1 MKVRQAKMKL
11 AEKRKSDLRD
21 EWELTF
27 NTVPDLMMI
36 LDTQHRILR
45 INKAMADRLGVVP
58 EQCTGVHCHEV
69 AHGLL
74 HYHEFCPH
82 ALTCRDNGEHS
93 AEIHEPRLGGD
104 FLISTTP
111 MFDRGKLIGS
121 IHIARD
127 ITERKKTEQV
137 RDEFISMVSHELKTP
152 LTVIIGA
159 LSTAMDERVPA
170 EEARELLNDAV
181 THAGILANIVDNLLE
196 LSRQQSGRLVIQ
208 TQPTDVREVTRNV
221 LQRLKNKSSVHQLID
236 NVPRTLP
243 PASAESIRV
252 ERIIYNLVENAIKY
266 SPNGGKVKVS
276 ARQDGDYLVVGV
288 SDQGPGIEPKD
299 QAKLFQ
305 SFERLGAAVKGSIQG
320 TGLGLRVCLILVEA
334 HGGKIW
340 VESEKGKG
348 STFLFTLPVAK
359 S

>member
-1 MKVRQAKMKL
+1 MKDRQAKLKPT
-11 AEKRKSDLRD
+11 EKTKSDLRD

-27 NTVPDLMMI
+27 NTVPDLMMV
-36 LDTQHRILR
+36 LDTEHRILR
-45 INKAMADRLGVVP
+45 VNKAMADRLALKP
-58 EQCTGVHCHEV
+58 EQCIGVHCYEV

-74 HYHEFCPH
+74 HHPVFCPH
-82 ALTCRDNGEHS
+82 SLTCQDNKEHS

-111 MFDRGKLIGS
+111 MFDGGKLIGS

-127 ITERKKTEQV
+127 ITERKKMEQV
-137 RDEFISMVSHELKTP
+137 KDEFISMVSHELKTP

-159 LSTAMDERVPA
+159 LSTAMDDRVPA

-181 THAGILANIVDNLLE
+181 THAGILANLVDNLLE
-196 LSRQQSGRLVIQ
+196 LSRQQSGRLVLQ
-208 TQPTDVREVTRNV
+208 TQPTDVREVTQNV
-221 LQRLKNKSSVHQLID
+221 LQKLKNKSSIHQLVD
-236 NVPRTLP
+236 NIPRTLP

-252 ERIIYNLVENAIKY
+252 ERIIYNLVDNAIKY

-276 ARQDGDYLVVGV
+276 ARQDGDYIVVGV
-288 SDQGPGIEPKD
+288 SDQGPGIAPKD

-359 S
+359 G

>member
-1 MKVRQAKMKL
+1 MKTRS
-11 AEKRKSDLRD
+11 AEVKPTEKIISVSRD

-36 LDTQHRILR
+36 LDTQHRIVR
-45 INKAMADRLGVVP
+45 VNKAMADRLGLLP
-58 EQCTGVHCHEV
+58 EQCIGVHCYEV

-74 HYHEFCPH
+74 HHPGFCPH
-82 ALTCRDNGEHS
+82 ALTCQDNNEHS
-93 AEIHEPRLGGD
+93 VEVHEPRLGGD

-111 MFDRGKLIGS
+111 MFDGGKLIGS

-127 ITERKKTEQV
+127 ITERKKMEQLK
-137 RDEFISMVSHELKTP
+137 DEFISMVSHELKTP

-181 THAGILANIVDNLLE
+181 THAGILANLVDNLLE

-208 TQPTDVREVTRNV
+208 TQPTDVREVTKNV
-221 LQRLKNKSSVHQLID
+221 LQKLKNKSSIHQLVD
-236 NVPRTLP
+236 NIPRTLP

-252 ERIIYNLVENAIKY
+252 ERIIYNLVDNAIKY

-276 ARQDGDYLVVGV
+276 ARQDEDYLVVSV
-288 SDQGPGIEPKD
+288 SDQGPGISPDD

>member
-1 MKVRQAKMKL
+1 MKVRKAKVKPT
-11 AEKRKSDLRD
+11 EKNKSALRD

-36 LDTQHRILR
+36 LDTEHRIVR
-45 INKAMADRLGVVP
+45 VNKAMADRLGLLP
-58 EQCTGVHCHEV
+58 DQCIGVHCYEV

-74 HYHEFCPH
+74 HHHGFCPH
-82 ALTCRDNGEHS
+82 ALTCQDNKEHS

-104 FLISTTP
+104 FLITTTP
-111 MFDRGKLIGS
+111 MFDGGKLIGS

-127 ITERKKTEQV
+127 ITERKKMEQL

-170 EEARELLNDAV
+170 EDARELLNDAV
-181 THAGILANIVDNLLE
+181 THAGILANLVDNLLE

-208 TQPTDVREVTRNV
+208 TQPTDVREVTKNV
-221 LQRLKNKSSVHQLID
+221 LQKLENKSSIHQLVDSI
-236 NVPRTLP
+236 PRALP

-252 ERIIYNLVENAIKY
+252 ERIIYNLVDNAIKY
-266 SPNGGKVKVS
+266 SPNGGKVIVS
-276 ARQDGDYLVVGV
+276 ARRDGDNLVVGV
-288 SDQGPGIEPKD
+288 SDQGPGISHDD

>member
-1 MKVRQAKMKL
+1 MKVRKAIVKPI
-11 AEKRKSDLRD
+11 EKRKSASRD

-36 LDTQHRILR
+36 LDTEHRILR
-45 INKAMADRLGVVP
+45 VNKAMADRLHLNP
-58 EQCTGVHCHEV
+58 EHCIGVHCYEV

-74 HYHEFCPH
+74 HHPEFCPH
-82 ALTCRDNGEHS
+82 ALTCQDNKEHS

-111 MFDRGKLIGS
+111 MFDGGKLIGS

-127 ITERKKTEQV
+127 ITERKKMEQV
-137 RDEFISMVSHELKTP
+137 KDEFISMVSHELKTP

-170 EEARELLNDAV
+170 AEARELLNDAV
-181 THAGILANIVDNLLE
+181 THAGILANLVDNLLE

-208 TQPTDVREVTRNV
+208 TQPTDIREVTKNV
-221 LQRLKNKSSVHQLID
+221 LQKLKNKSNVHQLVD
-236 NVPRTLP
+236 NIPRTLL
-243 PASAESIRV
+243 PASAEPIRC
-252 ERIIYNLVENAIKY
+252 ERIIYNLVDNAIKY

-276 ARQDGDYLVVGV
+276 AWKDGNYLVVGV
-288 SDQGPGIEPKD
+288 SDQGPGIPPED
-299 QAKLFQ
+299 QSKLFQ

-348 STFLFTLPVAK
+348 TTFLFTLPVAK
-359 S
+359 G